1 MARKLC
7 EPCSALCLSCNG
19 TSPFQCMSCGPP
31 FILNNGSCVNSC
43 PDGKFINVQDSV
55 LVCEKCDKSCLT
67 CAGNATACTSCRTN
81 YSRHEDGKCVK
92 SCAEGQYADSNEQCQ
107 SCHPSCR
114 NCNDDSASS
123 CTACGTKDDQQLL
136 FLHKGECMASCPSSL
151 FADTG
156 NHECKH
162 CDGTCG
168 SCSGPSSSE
177 CKSCNQGR
185 FLLGSGVGV
194 CVLHCPEGELFICL
208 CSWMSLDHSL
218 LMQLLLRCEMFQAV
232 RNISCNPNAKSVHF
246 FLLPFWCH
254 WLLWYTDTNALTSR
268 PFCYPQ

>member
-31 FILNNGSCVNSC
+31 FILNNGSCVNAC

-55 LVCEKCDKSCLT
+55 LVCEKCDRSCLT

-232 RNISCNPNAKSVHF
+232 RNIACNPNAKSVHF
-246 FLLPFWCH
+246 FLLPF
-254 WLLWYTDTNALTSR
+254 
-268 PFCYPQ
+268 